1 MGQRGDHYDGQNA
14 TIKLQTGS
22 ADSMGGRW
30 REMKDEVESWD
41 ALRSWN
47 REQALVQAREWVGRM
62 ERGET
67 SLSDVSRGTVLR
79 HAHTLLRETTPL
91 HDGKEGV

>member
-1 MGQRGDHYDGQNA
+1 MGNRGDHYDGQNA
-14 TIKLQTGS
+14 TLAPQTGT

-30 REMKDEVESWD
+30 REMKDEVDSWG
-41 ALRSWN
+41 ALRAWN

-79 HAHTLLRETTPL
+79 HAHTLLRETAPL
-91 HDGKEGV
+91 HDGKDGV